1 MFETGFSEAIPAF
14 ARLESSLLSIS
25 VCVRTVTNSSLKVA
39 TLAIL
44 FILHTADNSEENQHM
59 SFPFFIHLL
68 FTTKKGRKDVNV
80 TQPSFSR
87 ERR

>member
-14 ARLESSLLSIS
+14 ARLESSLLSI
-25 VCVRTVTNSSLKVA
+25 RTVTNSGLKVA